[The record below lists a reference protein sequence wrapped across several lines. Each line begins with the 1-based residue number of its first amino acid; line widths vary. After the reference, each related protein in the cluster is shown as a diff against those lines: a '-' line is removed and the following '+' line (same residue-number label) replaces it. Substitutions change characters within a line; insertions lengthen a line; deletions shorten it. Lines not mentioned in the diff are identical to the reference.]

1 MPAANSDAQNPL
13 YQTVLI
19 LFLACGGQF
28 LFRNKRQKFSPRH
41 PFQPFT
47 SLFLNGGNLPQRSA
61 VRLPSPQGTGQPKGR
76 TDAVPNGRPER
87 ETGTAPTMMWLRS
100 EIFRNRVRRAH
111 PKPFR
116 LRRGI
121 AARGLHG
128 NTARRLRDGRRQPA
142 DNTLYRSSGRHGYGR
157 AGRCVVRR
165 HQGTVVGGLRN
176 GISSH
181 ERNPCIAAN
190 RSCLRSVRHRNDRIG
205 NIYGIHVARILV
217 EEVHPVHC
225 RRLSHCRGILPI
237 ISDDEVH
244 RLPKGNTWSLRHV
257 PKISRNSVLVISANT
272 LFILPYP
279 FRRFVVP
286 VIERI
291 NRLYPVCGSPLRLLS
306 SQNVLVAL
314 STENPTQAKIFR
326 LRPLPPIRRGLFHI

>member
-1 MPAANSDAQNPL
+1 MPFR
-13 YQTVLI
+13 T
-19 LFLACGGQF
+19 GG
-28 LFRNKRQKFSPRH
+28 RSGR
-41 PFQPFT
+41 
-47 SLFLNGGNLPQRSA
+47 GNCPNNDVAPQ
-61 VRLPSPQGTGQPKGR
+61 
-76 TDAVPNGRPER
+76 
-87 ETGTAPTMMWLRS
+87 

-225 RRLSHCRGILPI
+225 RRLSHSRGILPI
-237 ISDDEVH
+237 ISGDEVH

-257 PKISRNSVLVISANT
+257 PKIRNSVLVISANT

-279 FRRFVVP
+279 FHRFVVP
-286 VIERI
+286 VIKRI
-291 NRLYPVCGSPLRLLS
+291 NRLYPVCGSPPAAVVVAKRLGS
-306 SQNVLVAL
+306 SVHRKPHSGQN
-314 STENPTQAKIFR
+314 
-326 LRPLPPIRRGLFHI
+326 LPPAASAPHSACAVPYLMRPVAWMAGDSV